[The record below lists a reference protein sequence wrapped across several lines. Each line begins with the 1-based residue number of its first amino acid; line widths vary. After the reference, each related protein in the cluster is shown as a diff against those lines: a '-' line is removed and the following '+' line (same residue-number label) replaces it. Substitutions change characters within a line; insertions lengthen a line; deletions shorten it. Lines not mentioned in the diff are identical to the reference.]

1 MTRSGLVL
9 RADAA
14 HIADDVDWPCAGRL
28 GSLLRGNHLL
38 DGRMPWPQ
46 TASTTDEEFLVLQDF
61 GRQALASREE
71 T

>member
-14 HIADDVDWPCAGRL
+14 LIADDVDWSCAGRL
-28 GSLLRGNHLL
+28 GSLLRGNRLP

-46 TASTTDEEFLVLQDF
+46 TASTTDEEFLVPQDF